1 MAIHRSVATAL
12 FLTALATS
20 ASAQGNGR
28 IDNDNQGRQRGRDGT
43 GRFHPMDADRDDVIT
58 KAEWQGND
66 ESFRRQDTN
75 ADGVLSG
82 AEVSRLPRSGNT
94 VRRRDDLVAQFT
106 RADADNNNRLGRDE
120 WSTPLGSFDQSD
132 ANNDGTVTRA
142 EFLAATRVRQGN
154 DTDFIDTDA
163 SRDRALDTPAYKAGV
178 QNGLIDGR
186 QAGKEDRQVNGA
198 KWDLEGQREL
208 EQADAGYQTTLGPR
222 GEYQS
227 GYRNGFRRG
236 YAEGFGPR

>member
-1 MAIHRSVATAL
+1 MAIHRIFAAALFVTAL
-12 FLTALATS
+12 TTG

-28 IDNDNQGRQRGRDGT
+28 ADDVNQGRQRGRDGI
-43 GRFHPMDADRDDVIT
+43 GRFHPMDADRDGVIT
-58 KAEWQGND
+58 RAEWQGND

-82 AEVSRLPRSGNT
+82 VEVSRLPRPGNNA
-94 VRRRDDLVAQFT
+94 RRRDDLVARFT

-132 ANNDGTVTRA
+132 ANHDGVVSRA
-142 EFLAATRVRQGN
+142 EFLAATPLRSG
-154 DTDFIDTDA
+154 TDGGAAGAEA
-163 SRDRALDTPAYKAGV
+163 SRDRALDTPAYRAGV

-186 QAGKEDRQVNGA
+186 QAGKEDRQINGGR
-198 KWDLEGQREL
+198 WDLDGQREL
-208 EQADAGYQTTLGPR
+208 EQADAGYQSGLGPR
-222 GEYQS
+222 AEYQS

-236 YAEGFGPR
+236 YTEGFGPR

>member
-1 MAIHRSVATAL
+1 MAIHRIFGAALVMTAMATG
-12 FLTALATS
+12 

-28 IDNDNQGRQRGRDGT
+28 AADDNQGRQRGRDGI
-43 GRFHPMDADRDDVIT
+43 GRFHPMDADRDGVIT
-58 KAEWQGND
+58 RAEWQGNG

-82 AEVSRLPRSGNT
+82 IEVSRLLRPGNNA
-94 VRRRDDLVAQFT
+94 RRRDDLVARFT
-106 RADADNNNRLGRDE
+106 RADADNDNRLGRDE

-132 ANNDGTVTRA
+132 ANHDGLVTRA
-142 EFLAATRVRQGN
+142 EFLAATRVRTGN
-154 DTDFIDTDA
+154 DADVLDTDA
-163 SRDRALDTPAYKAGV
+163 SRDRPLDTQAYKAGV
-178 QNGLIDGR
+178 QNGLVDGR
-186 QAGKEDRQVNGA
+186 QAGREDRQVNGA